1 MLTYNGTKKATYNA
15 YVFLSKLEKNVLS
28 KHVHYLVTAKDKRIV
43 ILVNNYNHYSDLYAE
58 QEYFE
63 INNLNRYLCF
73 PKSTQIN
80 FHFNIS
86 NIDAVSCDIKI
97 SNIGEDSGS
106 SYDKWVKMGAKKSL
120 NAEEVESLTNLSEIE
135 YVYQK
140 KYVKDNK
147 LELNISV
154 MPLES
159 KLIEITYE

>member
-1 MLTYNGTKKATYNA
+1 M
-15 YVFLSKLEKNVLS
+15 
-28 KHVHYLVTAKDKRIV
+28 
-43 ILVNNYNHYSDLYAE
+43 
-58 QEYFE
+58 
-63 INNLNRYLCF
+63 CF

-80 FHFNIS
+80 LHFNIS
-86 NIDAVSCDIKI
+86 NLDAASCDIKV

-135 YVYQK
+135 YVYKK